1 MTQAPGYRWA
11 GRSDRHPSPAS
22 VTEAWS
28 AQRVGAALVG
38 LVLLAVVAFLLFA
51 ASGAEFRDVVDS
63 SRYMIGVDTTTL
75 LP

>member
-11 GRSDRHPSPAS
+11 RRSDRYPSPAW

-38 LVLLAVVAFLLFA
+38 LVLLAVVAFLVFA
-51 ASGAEFRDVVDS
+51 ASGAGLGDVIDS
-63 SRYMIGVDTTTL
+63 SRHLVGVDTTP